1 MTSEMLSGDPTQ
13 AAPLQSQMNA
23 LEAELTDLRN
33 QRDVLYEAIWE
44 KVKRVRNGVKG
55 NYGDNLSQYE
65 IVGATHLSERKPPT
79 HK

>member
-33 QRDVLYEAIWE
+33 QRDVLYE
-44 KVKRVRNGVKG
+44 GDMGKG
-55 NYGDNLSQYE
+55 ETGSQ
-65 IVGATHLSERKPPT
+65 RRQRQFRR
-79 HK
+79 